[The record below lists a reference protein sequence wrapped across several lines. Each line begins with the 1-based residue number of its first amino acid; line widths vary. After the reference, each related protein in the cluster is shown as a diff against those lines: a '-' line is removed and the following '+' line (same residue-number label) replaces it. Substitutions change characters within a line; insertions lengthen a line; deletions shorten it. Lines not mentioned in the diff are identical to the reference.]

1 MTRVIGESLV
11 NVWVLGDILDIY
23 IYICICIYIWL
34 VVLTILKNMKV
45 NGKDI
50 SHILWIYGHMR
61 TMVLEYESQHLPQKS
76 PSFVGKYT
84 STMEHTG
91 IAKGL
96 YTNV

>member
-1 MTRVIGESLV
+1 
-11 NVWVLGDILDIY
+11 
-23 IYICICIYIWL
+23 
-34 VVLTILKNMKV
+34 MKV